1 MDLSFLSWWWLAF
14 AVVMF
19 AAFLEIKDAVQER
32 EHHVAGDLIM
42 GVIFGSIAI
51 YRTENCIFCLSQN
64 LLDGSIYGAVALTLG
79 LSLLFLI
86 YCRIRY

>member
-1 MDLSFLSWWWLAF
+1 MDLSTLSWWWLAF

-19 AAFLEIKDAVQER
+19 AAFYEIRAAVQER
-32 EHHVAGDLIM
+32 EYHVAGDIIM
-42 GVIFGSIAI
+42 GTIFGSIAI

-64 LLDGSIYGAVALTLG
+64 LLDGSIYGGVALTLG